1 MPTYEYEC
9 NQCSHRF
16 EQFQSMKAEPIKEC
30 PVCKG
35 ETRRLIGS
43 GAGIIFKGSGFY
55 QTDYRSSS
63 YRKKAEADQ
72 KKPEGDKKPDGVT
85 RHPETKPKDPVR
97 DSSPDRPSSTERPSS
112 RSPLNQSVLRSE

>member
-9 NQCSHRF
+9 SQCSHRF
-16 EQFQSMKAEPIKEC
+16 EQFQSIKAEPIKIC

-35 ETRRLIGS
+35 AIRRLIGS

-63 YRKKAEADQ
+63 YQKKAEAEKPGA
-72 KKPEGDKKPDGVT
+72 KKPESDKKS
-85 RHPETKPKDPVR
+85 
-97 DSSPDRPSSTERPSS
+97 DSSKKTDSTSTSLAPSSSQ
-112 RSPLNQSVLRSE
+112 SPK

>member
-9 NQCSHRF
+9 TQCSHRF
-16 EQFQSMKAEPIKEC
+16 EEFQSMKAKPIEIC

-35 ETRRLIGS
+35 TVRRLIGK

-63 YRKKAEADQ
+63 YQKKAEAEKSPVKKTDKPEG
-72 KKPEGDKKPDGVT
+72 KKPESDKKS
-85 RHPETKPKDPVR
+85 
-97 DSSPDRPSSTERPSS
+97 DSNQKTDSTLTPPPSSNS
-112 RSPLNQSVLRSE
+112 QSQK